1 MSDMRIGRGAMET
14 EDVGGGEKTETAAEQ
29 GTKNTTGNS
38 VFLPEGAGQA
48 TRDTA
53 CCKANTS
60 LKRADSSHKRI
71 AAAFPFPLELRKTEI
86 SQ

>member
-1 MSDMRIGRGAMET
+1 MSDMHIGRGAMET
-14 EDVGGGEKTETAAEQ
+14 EDVGGGEKIETTAEQ

-38 VFLPEGAGQA
+38 VFLPEGTGQA

-60 LKRADSSHKRI
+60 LNI
-71 AAAFPFPLELRKTEI
+71 AAAFPFPLELSKTEI